1 MFKKLSNVMMVGI
14 ANLILMSAAVASD
27 TVEISV
33 DAKKANGDKLVV
45 DVSGPNVG
53 HLTGMARLSCSA
65 GDECLALLTSSSL
78 DTESDCVIH
87 LHGPGGSSYVAIDI
101 CGITDPTGL
110 SVPTVS
116 VLDEFGNDLTECP
129 VEPTCDHEQFAS
141 VRDKLKLVMKGK

>member
-1 MFKKLSNVMMVGI
+1 MLKKLSIVMMVGI

-33 DAKKANGDKLVV
+33 DAKKANGDKLQVT
-45 DVSGPNVG
+45 VSGPDIK
-53 HLTGMARLSCSA
+53 HLTGVARLSCGA
-65 GDECLALLTSSSL
+65 GDTCNTLLTSSSL

-101 CGITDPTGL
+101 CGISDPTGL

-116 VLDEFGNDLTECP
+116 VLDEFGNDLTECL

-141 VRDKLKLVMKGK
+141 VRDKLKLKMSGK